1 MFLASLCNLR
11 SFSLKGFRLLN
22 LWPQNLISFPSLNWL
37 KDHIIFSALVSF
49 SRCLK
54 CWFCSY
60 WFRVIKAISEFVLF
74 FHHFSC
80 TLLDFSLLLFCSPPF
95 QLWSRTHGRKDVSYG
110 VKQVY
115 MMLKYC
121 DLLSLKLP
129 CFLFYY
135 STNSFSSLESLSGKR
150 SLDFLINMCFLF
162 MTHTEGQYNGLFGS
176 VVRSRECAPHT
187 FVSEKIS
194 RVWWCCYSA
203 AWFVLSR
210 NQKL

>member
-1 MFLASLCNLR
+1 MLWAWNYMLDADVFEEIMFLASLCNLR
-11 SFSLKGFRLLN
+11 SFSLKGFWLLN

-95 QLWSRTHGRKDVSYG
+95 
-110 VKQVY
+110 
-115 MMLKYC
+115 YC
-121 DLLSLKLP
+121 EVEPTGGKMFHTVLNKFIWCLNIVTF
-129 CFLFYY
+129 CF
-135 STNSFSSLESLSGKR
+135 
-150 SLDFLINMCFLF
+150 
-162 MTHTEGQYNGLFGS
+162 
-176 VVRSRECAPHT
+176 
-187 FVSEKIS
+187 
-194 RVWWCCYSA
+194 
-203 AWFVLSR
+203 
-210 NQKL
+210 